1 MPPLKLQQDQVWK
14 LDSGF
19 ARIIRLERL
28 SVRYKS
34 FKDLSSRDGTHHEI
48 SKKEFTRLIKSGTLL
63 DPELVRAARQLP

>member
-1 MPPLKLQQDQVWK
+1 MPTLKLQQDQVWK

-34 FKDLSSRDGTHHEI
+34 FKDLASRDGTHHEI

-63 DPELVRAARQLP
+63 NAESVRAARQGP